1 MNRIFF
7 LFSLLTLIVIN
18 ANAQQ
23 AGKIDNN
30 VRTNSLI
37 TAAPFLRITPGARI
51 AGMGNAGVAVE
62 ADAHS
67 AAINAASMAYL
78 PQGATGIGLTYTPWM
93 RNLVPDMNLA
103 YLSGYRKLDERN
115 TIGVSLRYF
124 SLGTVSLTDDN
135 SQALGTARPTEFAAD
150 ISYARSFGKEFALGG
165 SIRFIN
171 SSLFTGP
178 TTSGVQAGPGR
189 ALAAD
194 ISGIYRTGVMLFGG
208 PADWSMGVNISNIGT
223 KMSYSD
229 TGEQYFLPTELKLG
243 SAVTFI
249 GNESKLTLAL
259 DLNKLLIP
267 TQPIYSPDGK
277 IISGKNPDR
286 SVPAGIFGS
295 FNDAPGGFS
304 EEAREIGLSTGLELL
319 FKDMMVFRAGFN
331 YQDAQKGDGSYFTLG
346 AGFRY
351 QIYSIDM
358 SYLATAERS
367 NPLANTLRFGLA
379 VNFLP
384 RKGK

>member
-1 MNRIFF
+1 MNKILF
-7 LFSLLTLIVIN
+7 LLVLLDLVVIQVD
-18 ANAQQ
+18 AQQ
-23 AGKIDNN
+23 AGKIDNGTRSN
-30 VRTNSLI
+30 NLI
-37 TAAPFLRITPGARI
+37 AAAPFLRITPGARI

-78 PQGATGIGLTYTPWM
+78 PQGSAGIGLTYTPWM
-93 RNLVPDMNLA
+93 RNLVPDMNLS
-103 YLSGYRKLDERN
+103 YLSGYSKLDERN
-115 TIGVSLRYF
+115 TIGASLRYF
-124 SLGTVSLTDDN
+124 SLGTVNLTDDN
-135 SQALGTARPTEFAAD
+135 SQELGMARPSEFAVD

-171 SSLFTGP
+171 SNLFTGA
-178 TTSGVQAGPGR
+178 TSSGVQAGPGR

-223 KMSYSD
+223 KMSYSN
-229 TGEQYFLPTELKLG
+229 TGKQYFLPTELKLG

-267 TQPIYSPDGK
+267 TQPIYSADGK

-319 FKDMMVFRAGFN
+319 FKDMMVFRAGYN

-346 AGFRY
+346 AGFRH

-384 RKGK
+384 KKGK

>member
-1 MNRIFF
+1 MNRMFF
-7 LFSLLTLIVIN
+7 LLILLALVITN

-23 AGKIDNN
+23 AGKINN
-30 VRTNSLI
+30 DGRSNSLVA
-37 TAAPFLRITPGARI
+37 AAPFLRITPGARI

-67 AAINAASMAYL
+67 AAINAASMASL
-78 PQGATGIGLTYTPWM
+78 PQGSTGIGLTYTPWM

-115 TIGVSLRYF
+115 TIGASLRYF
-124 SLGTVSLTDDN
+124 SLGAVSLTDDN
-135 SQALGTARPTEFAAD
+135 AQGLGTARPTEFAAD
-150 ISYARSFGKEFALGG
+150 INYARSFGSEFALGG

-178 TTSGVQAGPGR
+178 TSSGGQAGPGR

-208 PADWSMGVNISNIGT
+208 PADWSLGVNISNIGT

-243 SAVTFI
+243 SAVSFI

-319 FKDMMVFRAGFN
+319 FKDRLVFRAGYN

-351 QIYSIDM
+351 QIYSIDL